1 MRILILGGTG
11 FLGPHLVDQ
20 ALDRG
25 WDVTTFNRGKT
36 DPGRLAGD
44 RYAKVRQLRGD
55 RDPKKG
61 DGLQALAEVVS
72 SMTRSGERFDAE
84 IRAVFEEAGVLEAGA

>member
-20 ALDRG
+20 ALDKG
-25 WDVTTFNRGKT
+25 WEVTTFNRGKT
-36 DPGRLAGD
+36 DPARLSGE

-55 RDPKKG
+55 RDPRKD
-61 DGLQALAEVVS
+61 DGL
-72 SMTRSGERFDAE
+72 RSL
-84 IRAVFEEAGVLEAGA
+84 EELVATMKAWARSRRRRRSPT